1 MIVDINNDLVLI
13 NFFDFINVLEN
24 LLLVIF
30 LF

>member
-24 LLLVIF
+24 LLLV
-30 LF
+30 LFVF

>member
-30 LF
+30 VF